1 MAAMFDRSEIE
12 ETLRRYVALR
22 EAIDLGRNPW
32 TDLCDFYTEDCVYI
46 DPAWGRVEGRESIR
60 AFMVE
65 SMTGLEDWKFPVEF
79 TAISGDD
86 VSVKW
91 LQILPGS
98 RSDGSPYVQTGWSR
112 LVYAGDGLFRYQ
124 EDTLNMTHVIEDLT
138 ESGWRPGKDF
148 QAPPTDPNR
157 DFTIPS

>member
-1 MAAMFDRSEIE
+1 MFERSEIE
-12 ETLRRYVALR
+12 ETLSRYVDLR
-22 EAIDLGRNPW
+22 SEIDLGHNAW

-65 SMTGLEDWKFPVEF
+65 SMTGLEGWQFPVEF
-79 TAISGDD
+79 TAVSGDD
-86 VSVKW
+86 CAVKW
-91 LQILPGS
+91 LQILPGT
-98 RSDGSPYVQTGWSR
+98 RSEGSSYVQTGWSR

-124 EDTLNMTHVIEDLT
+124 EDSLNMAHVIEDLT
-138 ESGWRPGKDF
+138 ESGWRPGDGF
-148 QAPPTDPNR
+148 SPPPKNPNR